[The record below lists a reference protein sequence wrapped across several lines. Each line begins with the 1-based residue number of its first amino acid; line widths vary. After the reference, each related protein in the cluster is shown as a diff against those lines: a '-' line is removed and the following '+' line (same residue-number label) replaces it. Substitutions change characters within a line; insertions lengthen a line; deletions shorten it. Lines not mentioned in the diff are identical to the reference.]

1 MEEIKKQLEV
11 IADII
16 INIELADKRKANIE
30 DYINSNIMNEIFG
43 KIKLAEQLNIKDK
56 SLKYW
61 HRRLQREVVKLSEKV
76 HEKPY
81 APGYL
86 DNALSNMLGFDINN
100 LPDLN
105 INK

>member
-30 DYINSNIMNEIFG
+30 GYINSNIMNEIFG

-61 HRRLQREVVKLSEKV
+61 HRRLQREVINLSEKV

-81 APGYL
+81 TPGYL
-86 DNALSNMLGFDINN
+86 DNALSNILSFDINN
-100 LPDLN
+100 VTDLN